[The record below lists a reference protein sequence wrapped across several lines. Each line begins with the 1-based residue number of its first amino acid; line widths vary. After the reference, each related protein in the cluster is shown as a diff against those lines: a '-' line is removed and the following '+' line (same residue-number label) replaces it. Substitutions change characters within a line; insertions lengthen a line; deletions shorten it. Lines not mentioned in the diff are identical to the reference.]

1 MSDESN
7 ESLSASLSAAMD
19 GEVSSFELRRVLARI
34 QDKEGLDCEQ
44 SLDKWQRYHLAQQA
58 IHGEGISQQAMNTN
72 LVSRV
77 SAALEGEKDQPAVQ
91 SPVAETLDNSEQ
103 HAWWKPV
110 VSMAMAAS
118 VTAIVILGGQ
128 QFINNDAAVDG
139 SFRQAY
145 TIPSVQSSKDF
156 VRAQYSSNYA
166 APNKSVSGSSGEPE
180 VIRLSQGLNRYIE
193 QHRHLLSSS
202 QPAWQTDW
210 LPEGYQQVRH
220 EVMPHAEVM
229 VFSNG
234 KHSVSIS
241 IEPLGR
247 QSVPSGVV
255 QSNNIV
261 AVGRAT
267 ENGFVTV
274 VGDVPLMI
282 ADRIAASVKSVR

>member
-19 GEVSSFELRRVLARI
+19 GEVSSFELRRALARI
-34 QDKEGLDCEQ
+34 QENKDLDGER
-44 SLDKWQRYHLAQQA
+44 SLNKWERYHLAQQA
-58 IHGEGISQQAMNTN
+58 LHGESISQQAKNVD

-77 SAALEGEKDQPAVQ
+77 SSALEREKEPSFVQP
-91 SPVAETLDNSEQ
+91 SMSDIEENKEQ
-103 HAWWKPV
+103 QAWWKPV
-110 VSMAMAAS
+110 ASMAMAAS
-118 VTAIVILGGQ
+118 VTAVVILGGQ
-128 QFINNDAAVDG
+128 QFMNNDPVADG

-145 TIPSVQSSKDF
+145 TIPSVQSSKDL
-156 VRAQYSSNYA
+156 VRAQYSNYTAPHKSA
-166 APNKSVSGSSGEPE
+166 AVSSGEPE
-180 VIRLSQGLNRYIE
+180 VIRLSQGLNRYID

-267 ENGFVTV
+267 SNGFVTV

>member
-1 MSDESN
+1 
-7 ESLSASLSAAMD
+7 
-19 GEVSSFELRRVLARI
+19 
-34 QDKEGLDCEQ
+34 
-44 SLDKWQRYHLAQQA
+44 
-58 IHGEGISQQAMNTN
+58 
-72 LVSRV
+72 
-77 SAALEGEKDQPAVQ
+77 
-91 SPVAETLDNSEQ
+91 
-103 HAWWKPV
+103 
-110 VSMAMAAS
+110 AS
-118 VTAIVILGGQ
+118 VTAVVILGGQ
-128 QFINNDAAVDG
+128 QFISNDAAVDG

-156 VRAQYSSNYA
+156 VRAQYSNYS
-166 APNKSVSGSSGEPE
+166 APNKSVTGSSGEPE
-180 VIRLSQGLNRYIE
+180 VIRLSQGLNRYID

-255 QSNNIV
+255 QSDNIV

>member
-19 GEVSSFELRRVLARI
+19 GEVSSFELRRMLARI
-34 QDKEGLDCEQ
+34 QEDKDHDGEQ
-44 SLDKWQRYHLAQQA
+44 SLNKWQRYHLAQQA
-58 IHGEGISQQAMNTN
+58 IHGEGVSQQANSID

-77 SAALEGEKDQPAVQ
+77 SAALASENDQHAVP
-91 SPVAETLDNSEQ
+91 SLTSAAIDHSEQ

-128 QFINNDAAVDG
+128 QFMNNDTAVDG

-156 VRAQYSSNYA
+156 VRAQYSNYS
-166 APNKSVSGSSGEPE
+166 APNRSVTVNSGEPE
-180 VIRLSQGLNRYIE
+180 VIRLSQGLARYID

-229 VFSNG
+229 LFSNG

-267 ENGFVTV
+267 VNGFVTV

-282 ADRIAASVKSVR
+282 ADRIAASVKAVR

>member
-44 SLDKWQRYHLAQQA
+44 SLNKWQRYHLAQQA
-58 IHGEGISQQAMNTN
+58 IHGEGINQQAMNID

-77 SAALEGEKDQPAVQ
+77 SAALESEKVQPAVQ
-91 SPVAETLDNSEQ
+91 SPAAKTPEDTEQ

-118 VTAIVILGGQ
+118 VTAVVILGGQ
-128 QFINNDAAVDG
+128 QFISNDAAVDG

-156 VRAQYSSNYA
+156 VRAQYSNYS
-166 APNKSVSGSSGEPE
+166 APNKGVTGSSGEPE
-180 VIRLSQGLNRYIE
+180 VIRLSQGLNRYID

-255 QSNNIV
+255 QSDNIV

>member
-34 QDKEGLDCEQ
+34 QENKGLDGEQ
-44 SLDKWQRYHLAQQA
+44 SLKKWQRYHLAQQA
-58 IHGEGISQQAMNTN
+58 IHGEGINQQSMNID

-77 SAALEGEKDQPAVQ
+77 SAALEIEKNQQAVQ
-91 SPVAETLDNSEQ
+91 SPTSDTLDNTEQ
-103 HAWWKPV
+103 HTWWKPV

-128 QFINNDAAVDG
+128 QFMNNDAAVDG

-156 VRAQYSSNYA
+156 VRAQYSNYST
-166 APNKSVSGSSGEPE
+166 PNTNVNVSAGEPE
-180 VIRLSQGLNRYIE
+180 VIRLSQGLNRYID

-210 LPEGYQQVRH
+210 LPEGYQQIRH

-267 ENGFVTV
+267 GNGFVTV

>member
-19 GEVSSFELRRVLARI
+19 GEVSSFELRRALARI
-34 QDKEGLDCEQ
+34 QENKDLDGER
-44 SLDKWQRYHLAQQA
+44 SLNKWQRYHLAQQGL
-58 IHGEGISQQAMNTN
+58 HGESISQQAMGVD
-72 LVSRV
+72 LISRV
-77 SAALEGEKDQPAVQ
+77 RNALESEKEPSFIQPPVSDIEENNEQQ
-91 SPVAETLDNSEQ
+91 S
-103 HAWWKPV
+103 WWKPV
-110 VSMAMAAS
+110 ASMAMAAS
-118 VTAIVILGGQ
+118 VTAVVILGGQ
-128 QFINNDAAVDG
+128 QFMNNDSVVDG

-145 TIPSVQSSKDF
+145 TIPSVQNSKDF
-156 VRAQYSSNYA
+156 VRAQYSNYT
-166 APNKSVSGSSGEPE
+166 APHKSAVVSSGEPE
-180 VIRLSQGLNRYIE
+180 VIRLSQGLNRYID

-267 ENGFVTV
+267 SNGFVTV

>member
-19 GEVSSFELRRVLARI
+19 GEVSSFELRRALTRL
-34 QDKEGLDCEQ
+34 QENKGLEGDQ
-44 SLDKWQRYHLAQQA
+44 SLNKWQRYHLAQQA
-58 IHGEGISQQAMNTN
+58 LHGEDVSRQAMSVD
-72 LVSRV
+72 LVARV
-77 SAALEGEKDQPAVQ
+77 SAGLEGEADQPAVT
-91 SPVAETLDNSEQ
+91 SSTSGVVDDTHQ

-110 VSMAMAAS
+110 ASMAMAAS
-118 VTAIVILGGQ
+118 VTAVVILGGQ
-128 QFINNDAAVDG
+128 QFLNNGAAVDG
-139 SFRQAY
+139 SFKQAY

-156 VRAQYSSNYA
+156 VRAQYSNYS
-166 APNKSVSGSSGEPE
+166 APNNNSATPSSGEPE
-180 VIRLSQGLNRYIE
+180 VIRLSQGLNRYID

-247 QSVPSGVV
+247 QSVPSGVT

-267 ENGFVTV
+267 ANGFVTV

-282 ADRIAASVKSVR
+282 ADRIAASVKTVR

>member
-1 MSDESN
+1 MSDESH
-7 ESLSASLSAAMD
+7 ESLSAAMD
-19 GEVSSFELRRVLARI
+19 GEISSFELRRILSRI
-34 QDKEGLDCEQ
+34 EEESSQESAQLSE
-44 SLDKWQRYHLAQQA
+44 KWQRYHLAQQSL
-58 IHGEGISQQAMNTN
+58 HGENVHQHKPSFD

-77 SAALEGEKDQPAVQ
+77 NAALQAEVDQSVIS
-91 SPVAETLDNSEQ
+91 SPVSDVTENAEQ
-103 HAWWKPV
+103 HTWWKPFM
-110 VSMAMAAS
+110 SMAVAAS
-118 VTAIVILGGQ
+118 VTAVVILGGQ
-128 QFINNDAAVDG
+128 QFMPDG
-139 SFRQAY
+139 ALDTSLQQAY
-145 TIPSVQSSKDF
+145 TIPSVQTSKDF
-156 VRAQYSSNYA
+156 VRAQYSNYSVA
-166 APNKSVSGSSGEPE
+166 KSATVNSTEPE
-180 VIRLSQGLNRYIE
+180 VIRLSQGLNRYID

-210 LPEGYQQVRH
+210 LPEGYGQVRH

-247 QSVPSGVV
+247 QSVPEGVV

-261 AVGRAT
+261 AVGRTA

-282 ADRIAASVKSVR
+282 ADRIAASVRYVR